1 VRQSSLVTV
10 LAEASIHNERGVTAV
25 PIDSPENEMSGCVHT
40 LRDSY
45 RKRSMQEF
53 IRMLSGSIAVSE
65 RIRAWI

>member
-1 VRQSSLVTV
+1 
-10 LAEASIHNERGVTAV
+10 
-25 PIDSPENEMSGCVHT
+25 MSGCVHT